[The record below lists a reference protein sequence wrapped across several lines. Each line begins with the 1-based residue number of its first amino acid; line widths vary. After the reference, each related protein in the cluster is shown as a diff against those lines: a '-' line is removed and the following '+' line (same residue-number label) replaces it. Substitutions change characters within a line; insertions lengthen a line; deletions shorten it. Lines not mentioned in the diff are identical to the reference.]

1 MKTIWG
7 VVALNHDASITVV
20 RGNEILFAGHSERYS
35 RVKNDPHLNAALIE
49 AAGNFGSPD
58 EIVWFE
64 KPYSKKVRQAFAG
77 QWGEVISKSPQMYLN
92 SLGLD
97 NIPVKY
103 VRHHESHAAAGYF
116 TSKFTD
122 AAIIVVDAIGEWD
135 TISVW
140 EANGTDIKKVWS
152 AEYPN
157 SVGMLYSAFTQRVGL
172 KPNEEEYIMM
182 GMAAYGKPNSYYTA
196 IRRDFIEQR
205 PAPEFVLKENVHRGI
220 LHWRPEIQTQQEYLN
235 IAASIQAITV
245 DYMKSLVR
253 WTSEKIKSKN
263 LVLMGGVALNCVA
276 NEKIARMKLYND
288 IWIMPNPGDA
298 GSSLGCILA
307 SEKQFVNWEHPY
319 LGTDIDRPLDVNEVV
334 DAILSDKI
342 IGIAN
347 GRAEFGPRALGNRSL
362 IADPRGDDIK
372 QKVND
377 IKKRQRFRPFA
388 PIVLAEHA
396 KRYFDMPVASSPY
409 MQFTARCFRPDLFP
423 AICHVDGTSRVQT
436 LTKEQNPKIHAVLEE
451 FYKRTGC
458 PILLNTSLNIK
469 GEPLVDTWEDALS
482 FQKHYK
488 VRMF

>member
-7 VVALNHDASITVV
+7 ICALNHDASITVV

-35 RVKNDPHLNAALIE
+35 RIKNDPHLNAALIE

-77 QWGEVISKSPQMYLN
+77 QWHEVLTKTPQSYLT

-97 NIPVKY
+97 GIPVKY
-103 VRHHESHAAAGYF
+103 VKHHESHAAAGYF

-140 EANGTDIKKVWS
+140 EAHGKEMKQVWS

-182 GMAAYGKPNSYYTA
+182 GMAAYGKPNSYYNE
-196 IRRDFIEQR
+196 IKRDFIESR

-220 LHWRPEIQTQQEYLN
+220 LHWRPDIQSQQEYLN
-235 IAASIQAITV
+235 VAASIQAITV

-253 WTSEKIKSKN
+253 WVSNNVKSKN

-276 NEKIARMKLYND
+276 NEKIARMKLYDN

-307 SEKQFVNWEHPY
+307 SEREFVNWKHPY
-319 LGTDIDRPLDVNEVV
+319 LGTNIDRELDVNEVI

-396 KRYFDMPVASSPY
+396 KRYFDMPVVSSPY
-409 MQFTARCFRPDLFP
+409 MQFTARCHRPDLFP

-436 LTKEQNPKIHAVLEE
+436 LTREQNPKIHAVLEE
-451 FYKRTGC
+451 FYNRTGC

-469 GEPLVDTWEDALS
+469 GEPLVDTWEDALN
-482 FQKHYK
+482 FQKHYN

>member
-7 VVALNHDASITVV
+7 ICALNHDASITVV
-20 RGNEILFAGHSERYS
+20 RGDEILFAGHSERYS
-35 RVKNDPHLNAALIE
+35 RIKNDPHLNAALIE
-49 AAGNFGSPD
+49 AAREFGSPD
-58 EIVWFE
+58 ELVWFE

-77 QWGEVISKSPQMYLN
+77 QWDEVLSKPPQAYLN
-92 SLGLD
+92 SLGLGG
-97 NIPVKY
+97 IPVKY

-140 EANGTDIKKVWS
+140 EAKGTEMRKVWS

-182 GMAAYGKPNSYYTA
+182 GMAAYGKPNSYYDA
-196 IRRDFIEQR
+196 IKRDFIEPR
-205 PAPEFVLKENVHRGI
+205 PMPEFVLKENVHRGI
-220 LHWRPEIQTQQEYLN
+220 LDWRPDLTSQQEYLN
-235 IAASIQAITV
+235 IAASIQAVTV
-245 DYMKSLVR
+245 DYMKNLAR
-253 WTSEKIKSKN
+253 WVSENINSKN

-276 NEKIARMKLYND
+276 NEKIARMKLYDN

-307 SEKQFVNWEHPY
+307 SERKFVNWEHPY
-319 LGTDIDRPLDVNEVV
+319 LGTNIDRELDVNEVV
-334 DAILSDKI
+334 DAILADKI

-436 LTKEQNPKIHAVLEE
+436 LTREQNPKIHAVLEE
-451 FYKRTGC
+451 FYRRTGC

-469 GEPLVDTWEDALS
+469 GEPLVDTWKDALN
-482 FQKHYK
+482 FQTHYN